1 MPFVLAIE
9 ISHLALL
16 SHLFRGAFF
25 FLIYFTF
32 LFGFKLA
39 VQVTRWV
46 SWWTYA
52 CRRSCSKKPSRRTN
66 GIQLPLR
73 LQVFVFLKKKSLFS
87 FLVQALLV
95 DIGAVK
101 SKKEA
106 KELVCQ
112 FVKRESTSD
121 VTRRIDSNMTR
132 TAFSQS

>member
-1 MPFVLAIE
+1 MPFVLAKE

-16 SHLFRGAFF
+16 SHLFRSGN
-25 FLIYFTF
+25 
-32 LFGFKLA
+32 K
-39 VQVTRWV
+39 V
-46 SWWTYA
+46 SQLVDV
-52 CRRSCSKKPSRRTN
+52 RLQEELLKKPLQTN
-66 GIQLPLR
+66 QWNTAPFEVTG
-73 LQVFVFLKKKSLFS
+73 FCFLKEKSLFS

-106 KELVCQ
+106 KELVCH